1 MTLCAGLGKN
11 KTLPKPKSP
20 QLRTK

>member
-1 MTLCAGLGKN
+1 
-11 KTLPKPKSP
+11 LPKPKSP